1 MKYVPGAIWSIPG
14 GVPFDGAF
22 QHAKHSGCF
31 LRSYFSLHRFHN
43 GGWLVRDET
52 GRPGNGCGDG
62 PASHFHPT
70 GIRWFRKQQRALRE
84 LKCPRLRIERKNG
97 VRTHPSEREISEFQ
111 FGA

>member
-1 MKYVPGAIWSIPG
+1 MVPSSMPSTVVVSFEAIFPFTVFIMAAGWFEMKPVDPVI
-14 GVPFDGAF
+14 
-22 QHAKHSGCF
+22 
-31 LRSYFSLHRFHN
+31 
-43 GGWLVRDET
+43 
-52 GRPGNGCGDG
+52 GCGNG

-70 GIRWFRKQQRALRE
+70 GIRRFRKQQRALRE